1 MLGSIVMSDSSTF
14 QKSPTITDASAVEGL
29 LSHQEDVI
37 RAEKKKEAISFT
49 SGPNSGP

>member
-1 MLGSIVMSDSSTF
+1 MSDSSTF
-14 QKSPTITDASAVEGL
+14 QKSPTITGASAVEGL

-37 RAEKKKEAISFT
+37 RAEKKEAISFT